1 MKKYYGQKIGDN
13 SCQSNFDKWLLE
25 FCSFLVIYL
34 LLYQSTYNQN
44 FKKPTNSHSL
54 LIGQKGSFKE
64 NQLDQIRQA
73 SMARLICDNA
83 NIDIIQPMAFRLVDD
98 KM

>member
-1 MKKYYGQKIGDN
+1 MII
-13 SCQSNFDKWLLE
+13 SVLF
-25 FCSFLVIYL
+25 FLSHLITSVSI
-34 LLYQSTYNQN
+34 YNQN
-44 FKKPTNSHSL
+44 SKKLTNINFL

-73 SMARLICDNA
+73 SMARLICDNT
-83 NIDIIQPMAFRLVDD
+83 NIDIIQPMAFRLADN

>member
-1 MKKYYGQKIGDN
+1 MPVKFWQMIISVLFFLSHLITSVSIYHQNSKKLTN
-13 SCQSNFDKWLLE
+13 SNF
-25 FCSFLVIYL
+25 
-34 LLYQSTYNQN
+34 
-44 FKKPTNSHSL
+44 L

-73 SMARLICDNA
+73 SMARLICDNT
-83 NIDIIQPMAFRLVDD
+83 NIDIIQPMAFRLADN

>member
-1 MKKYYGQKIGDN
+1 MPVKFWQMIVRVL
-13 SCQSNFDKWLLE
+13 F
-25 FCSFLVIYL
+25 FLSYL
-34 LLYQSTYNQN
+34 IIPVSIYNQN
-44 FKKPTNSHSL
+44 SKKSTNSHSL

-73 SMARLICDNA
+73 SMARLICDNT
-83 NIDIIQPMAFRLVDD
+83 NIDIIQPMAFRLADN

>member
-1 MKKYYGQKIGDN
+1 MPVKFWQMIVRVL
-13 SCQSNFDKWLLE
+13 F
-25 FCSFLVIYL
+25 FLSYL
-34 LLYQSTYNQN
+34 IFPVSIYNQN
-44 FKKPTNSHSL
+44 SKKSTNSHFL

>member
-1 MKKYYGQKIGDN
+1 MIARVL
-13 SCQSNFDKWLLE
+13 F
-25 FCSFLVIYL
+25 FLRYL
-34 LLYQSTYNQN
+34 ITTVSIYNQN
-44 FKKPTNSHSL
+44 SKKSTNSNSL

-83 NIDIIQPMAFRLVDD
+83 NIDIIQPMAFRLADN